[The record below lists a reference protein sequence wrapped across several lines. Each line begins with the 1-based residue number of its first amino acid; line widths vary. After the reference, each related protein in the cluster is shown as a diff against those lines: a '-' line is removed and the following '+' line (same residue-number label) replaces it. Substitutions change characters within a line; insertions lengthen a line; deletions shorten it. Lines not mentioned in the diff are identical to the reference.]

1 MTDTK
6 PFTDT
11 DRQPV
16 VQALLEARKELDAAI
31 WELDKPG
38 GPNSEET
45 PAAEAR
51 HDQARQRLAELAAVY
66 RARLPRPAISRNPF
80 TGKALRYPIDTLGLD
95 GPWWD
100 CNDPVRPEAL
110 LPEGVF
116 ALAGAV
122 ALEGKIPDT
131 PFNVK
136 PGPSVPWVCPR
147 LLRIAGVRAVISQIQ
162 VGACTAWAVV
172 YFSAHPLP
180 GQPGLDTWG
189 LNSHLSLNK
198 DGSYSIASSWGL
210 SSDYDYDLAPWIRHG
225 KLLWIAA
232 GDEGLQLHATVSDC
246 PYLELPGS
254 RDPVL
259 LRNGRMESCLMEDA
273 DATEGDQ

>member
-1 MTDTK
+1 MTDTT
-6 PFTDT
+6 PFTAAE
-11 DRQPV
+11 RLQI
-16 VQALLEARKELDAAI
+16 VQALLEARRELDAAT
-31 WELDKPG
+31 WELDRSD
-38 GPNSEET
+38 GPTAGEI

-51 HDQARQRLAELAAVY
+51 CGQARLRFGELTALY
-66 RARLPRPAISRNPF
+66 TARLPRPAISRNPF
-80 TGKALRYPIDTLGLD
+80 TGKALHYPIDIFGLD

-122 ALEGKIPDT
+122 ALDGEIPDT
-131 PFNVK
+131 PFDVK

-147 LLRIAGVRAVISQIQ
+147 VLRIPGVRAVISQIR
-162 VGACTAWAVV
+162 VGASAAWPVV
-172 YFSAHPLP
+172 YFSANPLP
-180 GQPGLDTWG
+180 GYPGLDTWG
-189 LNSHLSLNK
+189 LNSHMSLNE

-225 KLLWIAA
+225 KLLWIPP
-232 GDEGLQLHATVSDC
+232 GDEGLELHATVSDC

-254 RDPVL
+254 REPVL
-259 LRNGRMESCLMEDA
+259 LRNGHTESCLLDDP